1 MAHDQV
7 WTGTRLPSAVSVVA
21 FAEAAEFSIDI
32 DRRLVT
38 VKFGPKATIQTIED
52 YARRLRA
59 HPHFESSFSEI
70 TDLRE
75 VEDLDL
81 QADDFLKL
89 ADHVD
94 PFSFEAKRAFVVRTS
109 VQDHAARMH
118 KILRSDRTIAIFRSI
133 EEAEAWLGIHLQ

>member
-1 MAHDQV
+1 LAHDQASF
-7 WTGTRLPSAVSVVA
+7 GTRLPSAVSVVA
-21 FAEAAEFSIDI
+21 FAEDAEFSIDI

-38 VKFGPKATIQTIED
+38 VTFGPKATIQTIED
-52 YARRLRA
+52 YALRLRA
-59 HPHFESSFSEI
+59 HPNFESSFSEI

-81 QADDFLKL
+81 QAEDFLKL

-94 PFSFEAKRAFVVRTS
+94 PFSVEAKRAFVVRTS

-118 KILRSDRTIAIFRSI
+118 KILRSKRTIAIFRSV
-133 EEAEAWLGIHLQ
+133 EEAERWLGLQLQ